1 MTPPAATQ
9 TTKSEPSSRM
19 FRATIC
25 VQTRVGAVRDCSFL
39 LVEPVLATAAVRVGV
54 ALDLPFCGC

>member
-9 TTKSEPSSRM
+9 TTKFEPSSRM

-25 VQTRVGAVRDCSFL
+25 VQTRVGAVRLQFL
-39 LVEPVLATAAVRVGV
+39 VSGTIEGV
-54 ALDLPFCGC
+54 CCGTWNPPWLLCRT